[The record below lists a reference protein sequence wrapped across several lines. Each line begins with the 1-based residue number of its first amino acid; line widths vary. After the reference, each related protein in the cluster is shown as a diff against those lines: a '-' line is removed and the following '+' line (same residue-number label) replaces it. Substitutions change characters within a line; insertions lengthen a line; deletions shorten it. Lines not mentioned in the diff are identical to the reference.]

1 MQTIEREFWNMLLRL
16 LVFLVI
22 AAQLNGCALF
32 QEPRDETKNWT
43 PHQIQTA
50 AKSSLN
56 DGDYETAIKYYEI
69 LEARYP
75 LGAFAQQAQL
85 DMIYAY
91 YKFEEAESAIA
102 AADRFIKLYPRHPK
116 VDYAYYMRG
125 LAHFNENF
133 GLIERY
139 LPLNLSERNQAATRR
154 SFQNFAELL
163 KLFPESIYAEDS
175 KQRMV
180 YLRNQLAQ
188 YELNVADFY
197 MRRSAY
203 LAAANRAQYI
213 VQRFDQ
219 TPAVPEALII
229 LAKAYKKMGY
239 EDLATDTLKVLKLNH
254 SNYTDAAE
262 EVKETPPLTAELS
275 PLKPR

>member
-1 MQTIEREFWNMLLRL
+1 MYLKNIA
-16 LVFLVI
+16 FLI
-22 AAQLNGCALF
+22 AGLQLTGCALF
-32 QEPRDETKNWT
+32 KEPRDETKNWT
-43 PHQIQTA
+43 PQQIQTA
-50 AKSSLN
+50 AKTALN
-56 DGDYETAIKYYEI
+56 EGDYETSIKYYEI

-75 LGAFAQQAQL
+75 LGTFAQQAQL

-102 AADRFIKLYPRHPK
+102 AAERFIKLYPRHPK

-139 LPLNLSERNQAATRR
+139 LPLNLSERDQAATRR

-163 KLFPESIYAEDS
+163 KLFPESTYADDA

-197 MRRSAY
+197 MRRGAY
-203 LAAANRAQYI
+203 LAAANRAQY
-213 VQRFDQ
+213 VAQHFNK
-219 TPAVPEALII
+219 TPAVPDALTI

-239 EDLATDTLKVLKLNH
+239 EDLAEDTLKVLKLNH
-254 SNYTDAAE
+254 SNYAEIAAE
-262 EVKETPPLTAELS
+262 IRETPPLTAELA

>member
-1 MQTIEREFWNMLLRL
+1 MLLRT
-16 LVFLVI
+16 LVFWVI
-22 AAQLNGCALF
+22 ALQLSGCALF
-32 QEPRDETKNWT
+32 KEPRDETKNWT
-43 PHQIQTA
+43 PQQIQTA
-50 AKSSLN
+50 AKNALSE
-56 DGDYETAIKYYEI
+56 GDYETAIKYYEI

-75 LGAFAQQAQL
+75 LGTFAQQAQL

-139 LPLNLSERNQAATRR
+139 LPLNLSERDQAATRR
-154 SFQNFAELL
+154 SFQNFAELI
-163 KLFPESIYAEDS
+163 KLFPESVYAEDS
-175 KQRMV
+175 KQRMI

-197 MRRSAY
+197 MRRGAY
-203 LAAANRAQYI
+203 LAAANRAQY
-213 VQRFDQ
+213 VAQRFDQ
-219 TPAVPEALII
+219 TPVVPQALTI

-239 EDLATDTLKVLKLNH
+239 EDLAEDTLKVLKLNH
-254 SNYTDAAE
+254 SNYPEVVE
-262 EVKETPPLTAELS
+262 EVKETSPITAELA
-275 PLKPR
+275 PLKLR

>member
-1 MQTIEREFWNMLLRL
+1 MYLKN
-16 LVFLVI
+16 I
-22 AAQLNGCALF
+22 AFFIIALQLTGCALF
-32 QEPRDETKNWT
+32 KEPRDETKNWT
-43 PHQIQTA
+43 PQQIQTA
-50 AKSSLN
+50 AKTALTE
-56 DGDYETAIKYYEI
+56 GDYETAIKYYEI

-75 LGAFAQQAQL
+75 LGTFAQQAQL

-102 AADRFIKLYPRHPK
+102 ASDRFIKLYPRHPK

-139 LPLNLSERNQAATRR
+139 LPLNLSERDQAATRR

-163 KLFPESIYAEDS
+163 KLFPESVYADDA
-175 KQRMV
+175 KQRMI

-203 LAAANRAQYI
+203 LAAANRAQYV
-213 VQRFDQ
+213 VQHFNR
-219 TPAVPEALII
+219 TPAAPDALII

-239 EDLATDTLKVLKLNH
+239 EDLSENTLKVLKLNH
-254 SNYTDAAE
+254 SDYT
-262 EVKETPPLTAELS
+262 EVATDIREIPPLTAELA
-275 PLKPR
+275 PLKLR